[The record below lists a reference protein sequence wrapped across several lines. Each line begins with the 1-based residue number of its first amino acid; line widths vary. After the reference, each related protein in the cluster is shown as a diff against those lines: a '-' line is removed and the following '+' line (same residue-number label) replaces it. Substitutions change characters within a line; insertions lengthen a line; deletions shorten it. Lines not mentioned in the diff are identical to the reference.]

1 MKNIKVRKGRPR
13 DAPFLAKS
21 ILIAG
26 RAHVSRGIWEVVL
39 DSSEEEIL
47 RFLEFLVVTQVPHL
61 FHYSCS
67 LIAEKDDTVPVGSL
81 GGYDPKKL
89 GYQTLQEA
97 LPEVYRK
104 LHLEGESYRRV
115 NERAAEILVC
125 LPKELDNVWVID
137 SVAVLPEYRGNGVA
151 ELLMQAILAKGKNLG
166 YPMAQVNMY
175 IGNQPALRLYQK
187 FGFTVAEESR
197 DAYFEKMIG
206 SPGML
211 SLVKKI

>member
-1 MKNIKVRKGRPR
+1 MKNIKIRKGRPG

-26 RAHVSRGIWEVVL
+26 RAHVTKGIWEVVL
-39 DSSEEEIL
+39 DFSEKGTL

-67 LIAEKDDTVPVGSL
+67 LIAEKDDSVSVGSL

-89 GYQTLQEA
+89 GYQALQEA

-104 LHLEGESYRRV
+104 LHLDGESYRGA
-115 NERAAEILVC
+115 NQRAAEILVC

-137 SVAVLPEYRGNGVA
+137 SVAILPEYRGSGIA
-151 ELLMQAILAKGKNLG
+151 ELLLQAILAKGKNLG
-166 YPMAQVNMY
+166 YQMAQVNIY

-197 DAYFEKMIG
+197 DVYFEKMIG

-211 SLVKKI
+211 SLAKRL